1 MSKIN
6 FLPASNGDCILITT
20 DKFNILIDGGMGRT
34 YYRSLKDKLEE
45 LEQIDLVILTH
56 IDEDHIAGLIELFK
70 DEEIRPKVKKV
81 WFNSL
86 AKLSELFDGK
96 YDESIE
102 YITDDDSDKNVSY
115 KQGESLESLLDGIDY
130 ELIYL
135 EKKKK
140 YQFEDIELLILSP
153 RKKDLKRLH
162 RYWLKDIEER
172 KKKEIDKNINDTI
185 EEYESI
191 ETLYNSCYAN

>member
-1 MSKIN
+1 MINIKI
-6 FLPASNGDCILITT
+6 LPASNGDCILITT

-34 YYRSLKDKLEE
+34 YHRILREKLEA

-56 IDEDHIAGLIELFK
+56 IDEDHISGLIELFK

-86 AKLSELFDGK
+86 AKLGELFDGK
-96 YDESIE
+96 YDKSKE
-102 YITDDDSDKNVSY
+102 YDTDDDSGKNVSY
-115 KQGESLESLLDGIDY
+115 RQGESLESLLNGIDY

-135 EKKKK
+135 EKQTK
-140 YQFEDIELLILSP
+140 YKFEDIELTILSP

-162 RYWLKDIEER
+162 KYWLVD
-172 KKKEIDKNINDTI
+172 
-185 EEYESI
+185 
-191 ETLYNSCYAN
+191 

>member
-1 MSKIN
+1 MGIKFE
-6 FLPASNGDCILITT
+6 FLQADNGDCILITT
-20 DKFNILIDGGMGRT
+20 EKFNILIDGGMGRT

-96 YDESIE
+96 YDESKE
-102 YITDDDSDKNVSY
+102 YATDDDSDKNVSY

-130 ELIYL
+130 ELIYT
-135 EKKKK
+135 
-140 YQFEDIELLILSP
+140 
-153 RKKDLKRLH
+153 DL
-162 RYWLKDIEER
+162 
-172 KKKEIDKNINDTI
+172 TI
-185 EEYESI
+185 KQK
-191 ETLYNSCYAN
+191 